1 MSGNIDPKVID
12 SINSYE
18 YLKDKLHLLGF
29 LNHKDVIKAYSK
41 TSLLLLLLFNSE
53 SGKGNYPGKLFE
65 YLATKLPILAF
76 GPENSDVQNFLKNS
90 YGSYFSYDDSKN
102 IKDEI
107 LLIFNKKIKY
117 KHIEDDRF
125 TREKLT
131 LDLVD
136 ILDKL

>member
-1 MSGNIDPKVID
+1 M
-12 SINSYE
+12 
-18 YLKDKLHLLGF
+18 
-29 LNHKDVIKAYSK
+29 
-41 TSLLLLLLFNSE
+41 LLLLLFNSE

-76 GPENSDVQNFLKNS
+76 GPENSDVQNFLNNS
-90 YGSYFSYDDSKN
+90 YGSYFSYNDKEN
-102 IKDEI
+102 INDQI
-107 LLIFNKKIKY
+107 LAIFNNKSKY
-117 KHIEDDRF
+117 KYLEYDRF

>member
-1 MSGNIDPKVID
+1 M
-12 SINSYE
+12 
-18 YLKDKLHLLGF
+18 
-29 LNHKDVIKAYSK
+29 
-41 TSLLLLLLFNSE
+41 LLLFNSE

-76 GPENSDVQNFLKNS
+76 GPENSDVQNFLNNS
-90 YGSYFSYDDSKN
+90 YGSYFSYDNNKN
-102 IKDEI
+102 VKDEI
-107 LLIFNKKIKY
+107 LSIFNNKIKY

-131 LDLVD
+131 LDLVN

>member
-1 MSGNIDPKVID
+1 M
-12 SINSYE
+12 
-18 YLKDKLHLLGF
+18 
-29 LNHKDVIKAYSK
+29 
-41 TSLLLLLLFNSE
+41 LLLFNSE

-107 LLIFNKKIKY
+107 LSIFNKKIKY
-117 KHIEDDRF
+117 NHIEDDRF

-136 ILDKL
+136 ILEKL

>member
-1 MSGNIDPKVID
+1 MD

-18 YLKDKLHLLGF
+18 YLRDKLHLLGF

-90 YGSYFSYDDSKN
+90 YGSYFSYNDKEN
-102 IKDEI
+102 INDQV
-107 LLIFNKKIKY
+107 LAIFNNKSKY